1 MNRKEEDIV
10 KPRKVSN
17 GEGKENGADRPRD
30 QSGRSRDHNGRSKE
44 QRGGGGEGSVG
55 GRSSSSEE
63 ENNGKHTGVNF
74 LIL

>member
-1 MNRKEEDIV
+1 MGRKEEDIV
-10 KPRKVSN
+10 KPRKVS

-44 QRGGGGEGSVG
+44 QRGGGEGSVG

-63 ENNGKHTGVNF
+63 ENNGKHTGVN
-74 LIL
+74 ILLL